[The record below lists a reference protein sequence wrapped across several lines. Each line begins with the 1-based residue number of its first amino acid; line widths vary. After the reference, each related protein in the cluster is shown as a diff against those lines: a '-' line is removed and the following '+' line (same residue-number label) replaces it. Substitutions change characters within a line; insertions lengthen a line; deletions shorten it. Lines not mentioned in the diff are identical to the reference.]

1 MQNPLYTLY
10 NIEIDATFLSVDNG
24 LEDTYLYEF
33 TELNQHS
40 TTLNANLPN
49 NTRSYWTKKNTW
61 KYLEAKSTD
70 LLALYRVSMPK
81 NCRFRAY
88 IWGKPEPQYLS
99 EPKETVHRTVT

>member
-1 MQNPLYTLY
+1 MQNPLYKLY
-10 NIEIDATFLSVDNG
+10 NTEIDAAFLSVDNG

-33 TELNQHS
+33 TELKQHS

-49 NTRSYWTKKNTW
+49 NTRSYETKKNTW

-70 LLALYRVSMPK
+70 LLALYRVNMLK
-81 NCRFRAY
+81 NYRFRAHT
-88 IWGKPEPQYLS
+88 WGKPEPQYLC